1 MRKDVKFGL
10 TIGAILVVTLVIYV
24 IVLSRGPSVPQRI
37 GIVMPGQSS
46 SQQNTSSGTTSEST
60 DSTDAT
66 RTDAA
71 TPAAPDDS
79 ASGTNGSADT
89 KTTPP
94 AATPDLEASI
104 PATQPTAAAPNTV
117 NNDWEGALNHGPP
130 ISLAAPERTVTP
142 SIDATPS
149 SISRNGNTITR
160 ANVPMIDALP
170 ATQPS
175 RPMFADVPAL
185 DAPANAMPAPS
196 YTASTPEPTRSVSDR
211 PRDLNSTPR
220 THRVASGE
228 SPYSISV
235 AVYGSGKYFKRIMAA
250 NPGLDPR
257 HLKIGQI
264 LVIPEL
270 NDSDKTA
277 SPAASNSSRVQQVNP
292 NTAYVVA
299 SGDTLESI
307 SRKLYG
313 TPAMMDKL
321 FEANKSLMG
330 DDENMLKIGWVLKLP
345 EAPSA
350 ATAQR

>member
-24 IVLSRGPSVPQRI
+24 IVLSRGSSCSRWC

-46 SQQNTSSGTTSEST
+46 QQNTSETTGEST

-66 RTDAA
+66 HTDSASP
-71 TPAAPDDS
+71 TTPDDS
-79 ASGTNGSADT
+79 ASGTTGSPDT

-94 AATPDLEASI
+94 AAAPDVEAST
-104 PATQPTAAAPNTV
+104 PATQPTAAAPATA

-142 SIDATPS
+142 SIDATS
-149 SISRNGNTITR
+149 SSMARNGNTITR
-160 ANVPMIDALP
+160 AANVPMIDALP
-170 ATQPS
+170 STQPS
-175 RPMFADVPAL
+175 RPMFADVPVL
-185 DAPANAMPAPS
+185 DAPATAAPSPS
-196 YTASTPEPTRSVSDR
+196 YTAARPDPTSSVSNSA
-211 PRDLNSTPR
+211 RDLSTPR

-235 AVYGSGKYFKRIMAA
+235 SVYGSGKYFKRIMAA

-264 LVIPEL
+264 LIIPEL

-277 SPAASNSSRVQQVNP
+277 SPAASNTSRAQPVNP
-292 NTAYVVA
+292 NSAYVVA

-321 FEANKSLMG
+321 YETNKSLMG

-345 EAPSA
+345 EAPST
-350 ATAQR
+350 ATPQR